1 MGYRAWNKVFTQ
13 EQEQI
18 MEDYIVKAANIYYGF
33 CPKEIRKFAY
43 ELADK
48 YKLAMPPHWKDKQM
62 ATEDWFS
69 RFMKRHPQL
78 SLRCSQPT
86 SLSRATSFN
95 EGNNVDETGITTVQK
110 PNRIVTKKGTRQ
122 VGALTSAE
130 RGTLVTLTC
139 AVNAVG
145 NVVPPMFIYPRIRY
159 QEHFIRDGPI
169 GSTGTGNAS
178 GWMQDT
184 EFLKYLQHFQKYA
197 SATIDHRVLLL
208 LDNHASHISIQAL
221 DYCSES
227 GIVVLSFPPHCSH
240 KLQPLDRSVYGPLK
254 KAINSGCDVWM
265 RSNPGKTMTIKI
277 YPIHSNYSLSD
288 GADIKHIFTAIDYA
302 PSYVTDRP
310 AAAAE
315 LRKDEVN
322 KANPENVENDPT
334 TPDEARNKHEV
345 TPPPIPVSDEPVAST
360 SGLQK
365 FAPETVRPFPKAPP
379 RKQENKGQKKRKSAI
394 YTDTPEKEDIRAEY
408 EEKKK
413 RRKKLLKKFFVN
425 LK

>member
-1 MGYRAWNKVFTQ
+1 
-13 EQEQI
+13 
-18 MEDYIVKAANIYYGF
+18 
-33 CPKEIRKFAY
+33 
-43 ELADK
+43 
-48 YKLAMPPHWKDKQM
+48 M
-62 ATEDWFS
+62 ASEDWFS

-78 SLRCSQPT
+78 SLRCAQPT

-95 EGNNVDETGITTVQK
+95 EANVNCFFNNLEKVMDKYKFEDIYNVDETGITTVQK

-145 NVVPPMFIYPRIRY
+145 NFVPPMFIFPRIRY

-221 DYCSES
+221 DYCSEN
-227 GIVVLSFPPHCSH
+227 GIVVLAFPPHCSH

-254 KAINSGCDVWM
+254 KAINCGCDAWM
-265 RSNPGKTMTIKI
+265 RSNPGKTMTIYNI
-277 YPIHSNYSLSD
+277 PSIVTTAFPMALTSSNIQA
-288 GADIKHIFTAIDYA
+288 GFRCTRIFPFNRHIFTAIDYA

-315 LRKDEVN
+315 LRKDQVH
-322 KANPENVENDPT
+322 KANPENVENYPT
-334 TPDEARNKHEV
+334 TPGEVRNKHDE
-345 TPPPIPVSDEPVAST
+345 TPPLIPVSDEPVAST
-360 SGLQK
+360 SVI
-365 FAPETVRPFPKAPP
+365 E
-379 RKQENKGQKKRKSAI
+379 
-394 YTDTPEKEDIRAEY
+394 YTTKI
-408 EEKKK
+408 
-413 RRKKLLKKFFVN
+413 F
-425 LK
+425 